1 VSDIECETCSVRNG
15 HRVIHEAPDC
25 GTMSNIDTLRAQL
38 ESVTRERDGLSE
50 NLYVANLAAVQ
61 AAKERDVLKAA
72 LEEIMIEVGTSTLA
86 HKIARAAL
94 ERLGARKGEG

>member
-1 VSDIECETCSVRNG
+1 VKRTIHLRQSVEGALRNWT
-15 HRVIHEAPDC
+15 RKEWEDVA
-25 GTMSNIDTLRAQL
+25 
-38 ESVTRERDGLSE
+38 RERDGLSE

-94 ERLGARKGEG
+94 ERMGARKGEG